1 MKVDA
6 TKIRNYIETN
16 LVLGHKVNG
25 NLSYYSVPF
34 RQCKTSDIEFIT
46 DKSKMKDMFHYRLC
60 PDFEK
65 LQDIWML

>member
-6 TKIRNYIETN
+6 TKLTNYIETN

-25 NLSYYSVPF
+25 NLSYHSIPF
-34 RQCKTSDIEFIT
+34 RQCKASDIEFIT
-46 DKSKMKDMFHYRLC
+46 DKSKIKDMIHFRLC

-65 LQDIWML
+65 LEDIWTV